1 MAWKLVPVMASKSRS
16 ARASGCLHHHM
27 IMGVDREAKA
37 GGPGRGGA
45 CWRGPVICLAV
56 VLVMVDYLI
65 RHSLQTDRARGLGM
79 LC

>member
-1 MAWKLVPVMASKSRS
+1 MFASSHDHGGGQGGKGRGP
-16 ARASGCLHHHM
+16 R
-27 IMGVDREAKA
+27 A
-37 GGPGRGGA
+37 GGEA

-56 VLVMVDYLI
+56 VLVMVNYLI